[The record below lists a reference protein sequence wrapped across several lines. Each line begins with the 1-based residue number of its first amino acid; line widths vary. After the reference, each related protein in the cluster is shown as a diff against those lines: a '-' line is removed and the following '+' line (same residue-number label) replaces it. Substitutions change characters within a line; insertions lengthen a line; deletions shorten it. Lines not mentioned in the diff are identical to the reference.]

1 MLSPH
6 EFATLMLVNN
16 AFDQIEL
23 DRAEL
28 DILLARQLVVLKQ
41 LGAAP
46 RFQITRRGE
55 YLLKQLS
62 EPAARVSLWKT
73 RRNSFAS
80 RGAALIDERGDC
92 TG

>member
-6 EFATLMLVNN
+6 EFATLMLVSD

-28 DILLARQLVVLKQ
+28 DILLARQLVVLEQ

-46 RFQITRRGE
+46 RFQITCRGE
-55 YLLKQLS
+55 YLLKRLS
-62 EPAARVSLWKT
+62 ESAARVSLGKT
-73 RRNSFAS
+73 RRNPFAS
-80 RGAALIDERGDC
+80 RGAVLIDERGASA
-92 TG
+92 G